1 MTIEINFAEILKEA
15 KRVVEDSSTKSQ
27 FRDRSEKLGRLG
39 DILASDLS
47 STDKMAAIMSDF
59 DLFCIVFI
67 RLDDMRPMFPAIW
80 QSEVVK
86 IVEKHEENLF
96 IEARKVGKSA
106 ILSAY
111 CMWKMVTTPGTRIV
125 IFAPTQDQLFVMED
139 VYKGFMRNSW
149 LMDNF
154 VRPNKGGTFG
164 REYIRLGANESE
176 AISSNLAQQQDADTK
191 RGQKGSIILVDEIQ
205 SVFKGIK
212 SVVIEPMLADA
223 YTKKKIIMVGTPK
236 KTINPDLEND
246 WNVAQK
252 SEYIGTHHVNRW
264 DSVIQGV
271 TTPSYVRLRFR
282 SLHINC
288 PWGLYHGICGKRWYP
303 DESYSDPGG
312 PYDRW
317 ECDEVCM
324 QNEDFV
330 AEDMGEFPS
339 IAGKFF
345 PKPYMHACG
354 DPRAVWLTHAMP
366 GEQYVIGVDYG
377 LLMNPTQIVVLRVTG
392 NLLTLVNWR
401 EIPPVST
408 DEQSRSGS
416 RSYDPVVKAVKE
428 TYARFSG
435 GRNQVRWLFVD
446 ATQPGLQVTHDLTK
460 GERPIPAGRIWSNK
474 SSENK
479 GVKGVWFSGPYKDQM
494 MQNYR
499 KIIMDGRLIVPL
511 MEPFWT
517 KFLTEHDNV
526 QVEPVGGVQNYLKFQ
541 PPRGGSIDI
550 IVALSLA
557 ALILSP
563 EVGNAS
569 MYLGYV
575 LMDARVPRRTKRLPE
590 PELTREFTEDVLF

>member
-1 MTIEINFAEILKEA
+1 MTDVDFSQILQDAQK
-15 KRVVEDSSTKSQ
+15 VVEDSVTKVQ
-27 FRDRSEKLGRLG
+27 FEDRKVKLDRLG
-39 DILASDLS
+39 DILASELLPV
-47 STDKMAAIMSDF
+47 DKMAAIMADF
-59 DLFCIVFI
+59 DLFCIVFV
-67 RLDDMRPMFPAIW
+67 RLDDIRPMFPAVW
-80 QSEVVK
+80 QSEIIR
-86 IVEKHEENLF
+86 IVESHEENMF

-139 VYKGFMRNSW
+139 VYKGFMRSSW
-149 LMDNF
+149 LMENF
-154 VRPNKGGTFG
+154 VQQGKTGTFG
-164 REYIRLGANESE
+164 KEYIRLGANESE
-176 AISSNLAQQQDADTK
+176 AISSNLAQQQEADTK

-212 SVVIEPMLADA
+212 SVVIEPMMADS

-236 KTINPDLEND
+236 KSINPDLEND
-246 WNVAQK
+246 WTVAQK
-252 SEYIGTHHVNRW
+252 SDYIGSHHVNRW
-264 DSVIQGV
+264 DAVIQGV
-271 TTPSYVRLRFR
+271 TPPSYVRLRFR

-288 PWGLYHGICGKRWYP
+288 PWGTFEGICGKRWYP
-303 DESYSDPGG
+303 DKPYSDPGG
-312 PYDRW
+312 PYDEW

-354 DPRAVWLTHAMP
+354 HEQASWYTHAMP
-366 GEQYVIGVDYG
+366 GEQYVLGVDYG
-377 LLMNPTQIVVLRVTG
+377 LLMYPTQIVVLRVTG

-401 EIPPVST
+401 EIPPVAT
-408 DEQSRSGS
+408 DAESRGGS
-416 RSYDPVVKAVKE
+416 RAYDPVVRAVKE
-428 TYARFSG
+428 TYARFAG
-435 GRNQVRWLFVD
+435 GQNQVRWCFVD

-460 GERPIPAGRIWSNK
+460 GEMAIPSGRIWSNET
-474 SSENK
+474 SANK

-499 KIIMDGRLIVPL
+499 KLVMDGRLVVPL
-511 MEPFWT
+511 REPFWT

-526 QVEPVGGVQNYLKFQ
+526 IVEPVGGVQNYLKFQ
-541 PPRGGSIDI
+541 PPRGGTMDLM
-550 IVALSLA
+550 VALSLG

-563 EVGNAS
+563 EVNSGGQ
-569 MYLGYV
+569 YLGYV
-575 LMDARVPRRTKRLPE
+575 LFEGHSPKVRRNLPVPE
-590 PELTREFTEDVLF
+590 MTREFTEDVVF